1 MKVMKIINL
10 IIGIACL
17 LGACHSNRMRIEGE
31 IGDIKEN
38 KIYLGEIT
46 NTYYGLF
53 DPIDSAEIEEGK
65 FTFTVDCA
73 KKQMLFLGFRPGQGG
88 MVFAE
93 AGNLKVKPATVKK
106 GGVVWEVSGSVLND
120 KYRDFLKACAVVR
133 NDRLLDSLDALFF
146 TARDREDRE
155 EMARIKEESMPYYE
169 QAQMAEDQLV
179 RQTVDGNMENPFG
192 IYLYYSKLFGRK
204 DFSTKENIGAEREY
218 QKNFGPEAQQ
228 TPYIALMNAQLDRY
242 AGCAIGAVAPE
253 ITGRDTLG
261 NPIKLSDFRGKYV
274 IVDFG
279 ILIVIGVAKKHR
291 G

>member
-106 GGVVWEVSGSVLND
+106 GGVVWEVSGSVLNN

-179 RQTVDGNMENPFG
+179 RQTVDGNM
-192 IYLYYSKLFGRK
+192 
-204 DFSTKENIGAEREY
+204 
-218 QKNFGPEAQQ
+218 
-228 TPYIALMNAQLDRY
+228 
-242 AGCAIGAVAPE
+242 
-253 ITGRDTLG
+253 
-261 NPIKLSDFRGKYV
+261 
-274 IVDFG
+274 
-279 ILIVIGVAKKHR
+279 
-291 G
+291 

>member
-1 MKVMKIINL
+1 MRVMKIISL
-10 IIGIACL
+10 TIGMACL

-120 KYRDFLKACAVVR
+120 KYRDFMKACAVVR

-146 TARDREDRE
+146 TARDR
-155 EMARIKEESMPYYE
+155 P
-169 QAQMAEDQLV
+169 
-179 RQTVDGNMENPFG
+179 G
-192 IYLYYSKLFGRK
+192 SKRSL
-204 DFSTKENIGAEREY
+204 
-218 QKNFGPEAQQ
+218 
-228 TPYIALMNAQLDRY
+228 
-242 AGCAIGAVAPE
+242 C
-253 ITGRDTLG
+253 
-261 NPIKLSDFRGKYV
+261 
-274 IVDFG
+274 
-279 ILIVIGVAKKHR
+279 LIMSRHR
-291 G
+291 WPKISW

>member
-93 AGNLKVKPATVKK
+93 AGNLKVKPATVIWF
-106 GGVVWEVSGSVLND
+106 V
-120 KYRDFLKACAVVR
+120 
-133 NDRLLDSLDALFF
+133 
-146 TARDREDRE
+146 
-155 EMARIKEESMPYYE
+155 
-169 QAQMAEDQLV
+169 
-179 RQTVDGNMENPFG
+179 
-192 IYLYYSKLFGRK
+192 
-204 DFSTKENIGAEREY
+204 
-218 QKNFGPEAQQ
+218 
-228 TPYIALMNAQLDRY
+228 
-242 AGCAIGAVAPE
+242 
-253 ITGRDTLG
+253 
-261 NPIKLSDFRGKYV
+261 GKW
-274 IVDFG
+274 
-279 ILIVIGVAKKHR
+279 
-291 G
+291 

>member
-65 FTFTVDCA
+65 FTFTVDRA

-93 AGNLKVKPATVKK
+93 AGNLRGDSTDSTSCITV
-106 GGVVWEVSGSVLND
+106 ELSVHQSD
-120 KYRDFLKACAVVR
+120 IRS
-133 NDRLLDSLDALFF
+133 LLSFRSKIILVFPFRTDIFF
-146 TARDREDRE
+146 SREIFPSE
-155 EMARIKEESMPYYE
+155 
-169 QAQMAEDQLV
+169 
-179 RQTVDGNMENPFG
+179 
-192 IYLYYSKLFGRK
+192 
-204 DFSTKENIGAEREY
+204 
-218 QKNFGPEAQQ
+218 
-228 TPYIALMNAQLDRY
+228 
-242 AGCAIGAVAPE
+242 
-253 ITGRDTLG
+253 
-261 NPIKLSDFRGKYV
+261 
-274 IVDFG
+274 
-279 ILIVIGVAKKHR
+279 
-291 G
+291 

>member
-10 IIGIACL
+10 IIGMACL

-106 GGVVWEVSGSVLND
+106 GGVVWEVSGSVLNNWTGSS
-120 KYRDFLKACAVVR
+120 A
-133 NDRLLDSLDALFF
+133 DSLYRFDERS
-146 TARDREDRE
+146 ARPLCGMCYRCCRPGDYR
-155 EMARIKEESMPYYE
+155 P
-169 QAQMAEDQLV
+169 
-179 RQTVDGNMENPFG
+179 G
-192 IYLYYSKLFGRK
+192 
-204 DFSTKENIGAEREY
+204 
-218 QKNFGPEAQQ
+218 
-228 TPYIALMNAQLDRY
+228 Y
-242 AGCAIGAVAPE
+242 AG
-253 ITGRDTLG
+253 
-261 NPIKLSDFRGKYV
+261 
-274 IVDFG
+274 
-279 ILIVIGVAKKHR
+279 
-291 G
+291 

>member
-1 MKVMKIINL
+1 
-10 IIGIACL
+10 
-17 LGACHSNRMRIEGE
+17 MRIEGE

-65 FTFTVDCA
+65 FTFTVDRV

-106 GGVVWEVSGSVLND
+106 GGVVWEVSGSALND
-120 KYRDFLKACAVVR
+120 KYRDFLKAWCRCQKRSVAGFVGCLVF
-133 NDRLLDSLDALFF
+133 A
-146 TARDREDRE
+146 ARDREDRE

-179 RQTVDGNMENPFG
+179 RQTVDGNMENPSEF
-192 IYLYYSKLFGRK
+192 ICTTVNYSDGKISLLKKISVRK
-204 DFSTKENIGAEREY
+204 GNTRKI
-218 QKNFGPEAQQ
+218 
-228 TPYIALMNAQLDRY
+228 LDR
-242 AGCAIGAVAPE
+242 
-253 ITGRDTLG
+253 
-261 NPIKLSDFRGKYV
+261 KLSRL
-274 IVDFG
+274 
-279 ILIVIGVAKKHR
+279 LISL
-291 G
+291 

>member
-1 MKVMKIINL
+1 MPVR
-10 IIGIACL
+10 
-17 LGACHSNRMRIEGE
+17 ACHSNRMRIEGE

-106 GGVVWEVSGSVLND
+106 GGVVWEVSGSVLNN

-133 NDRLLDSLDALFF
+133 NDRLLDSLDALFLLPA
-146 TARDREDRE
+146 TGR
-155 EMARIKEESMPYYE
+155 
-169 QAQMAEDQLV
+169 
-179 RQTVDGNMENPFG
+179 T
-192 IYLYYSKLFGRK
+192 GRK
-204 DFSTKENIGAEREY
+204 WPGSKRS
-218 QKNFGPEAQQ
+218 
-228 TPYIALMNAQLDRY
+228 L
-242 AGCAIGAVAPE
+242 C
-253 ITGRDTLG
+253 
-261 NPIKLSDFRGKYV
+261 
-274 IVDFG
+274 
-279 ILIVIGVAKKHR
+279 LIMSRHR
-291 G
+291 WPKISW

>member
-1 MKVMKIINL
+1 MRVMKIISL
-10 IIGIACL
+10 TIGMACL

-46 NTYYGLF
+46 NTY
-53 DPIDSAEIEEGK
+53 EIEEGK

-106 GGVVWEVSGSVLND
+106 GGVVWEVSGSALND

-146 TARDREDRE
+146 AARDREDRE

-169 QAQMAEDQLV
+169 QAH
-179 RQTVDGNMENPFG
+179 TDGRRSVGETNG
-192 IYLYYSKLFGRK
+192 
-204 DFSTKENIGAEREY
+204 
-218 QKNFGPEAQQ
+218 
-228 TPYIALMNAQLDRY
+228 
-242 AGCAIGAVAPE
+242 
-253 ITGRDTLG
+253 
-261 NPIKLSDFRGKYV
+261 
-274 IVDFG
+274 
-279 ILIVIGVAKKHR
+279 
-291 G
+291 

>member
-10 IIGIACL
+10 IIGMACL

-46 NTYYGLF
+46 NAYYGLF
-53 DPIDSAEIEEGK
+53 DPIDSAEIKEGK
-65 FTFTVDCA
+65 FTFTVDRA

-88 MVFAE
+88 MIFAE

-106 GGVVWEVSGSVLND
+106 GEVVWEVYGSALND

-146 TARDREDRE
+146 AARDREDRE
-155 EMARIKEESMPYYE
+155 EMARIKEESILYYE
-169 QAQMAEDQLV
+169 QAQIAEDKLV
-179 RQTVDGNMENPFG
+179 RQTVDGNMGNPFG

-253 ITGRDTLG
+253 ITGR
-261 NPIKLSDFRGKYV
+261 IRWV
-274 IVDFG
+274 I
-279 ILIVIGVAKKHR
+279 R
-291 G
+291 SN